1 MCETEVVHWVDPGPP
16 DSDILTLRLN
26 GRRDVPGERWWLLAW
41 EGTGQVQFTNGP
53 LGVEVGDDEAMANA
67 VEEDLGAGYRF
78 DRLSTPRPGTLATW
92 VAVKKD

>member
-1 MCETEVVHWVDPGPP
+1 
-16 DSDILTLRLN
+16 
-26 GRRDVPGERWWLLAW
+26 
-41 EGTGQVQFTNGP
+41 
-53 LGVEVGDDEAMANA
+53 VEVGDDEAMANA